1 MLVPFLTCSFE
12 TCVCLRRKSLERN
25 LLRLLLT
32 AAGIPRRH
40 FIPILNRIANRTVI
54 PHFLLNMLQIGF
66 HALDFFAYILLMF
79 LENGNHLVNISR
91 DIILKPE
98 KLLNPRNRKTGAL
111 EAENCGHAVNVL
123 LGVNS
128 FLTFG
133 MNDIRQKPDLLII
146 TKRRGRKSKTLGHF
160 TNSVGLLFHGKTS
173 LK

>member
-79 LENGNHLVNISR
+79 FENGNHLVNISR

-98 KLLNPRNRKTGAL
+98 KLLKDVYKRQVIRNGLSAAQPLST
-111 EAENCGHAVNVL
+111 VL
-123 LGVNS
+123 
-128 FLTFG
+128 
-133 MNDIRQKPDLLII
+133 
-146 TKRRGRKSKTLGHF
+146 KS
-160 TNSVGLLFHGKTS
+160 
-173 LK
+173 